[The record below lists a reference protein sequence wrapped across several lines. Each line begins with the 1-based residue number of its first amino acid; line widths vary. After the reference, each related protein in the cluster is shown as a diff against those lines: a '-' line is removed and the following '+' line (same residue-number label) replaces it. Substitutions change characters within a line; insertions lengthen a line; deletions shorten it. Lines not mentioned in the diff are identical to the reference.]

1 MPSEHVVDKEIA
13 NAVVDMLAD
22 EQYTEFAPLRDH
34 EVKIETCAL
43 VRTNNEGEDMPRKD
57 DPVTLKKV
65 PAMEKLFVDL
75 DYILIVDNSAWK
87 TANSDKAQK
96 AIIHRGLMKI
106 MVEPQEGGLK
116 LATRKP
122 DIVEFTET
130 ALRFGAYTDKLLS
143 FQEAT
148 ILASKRIA
156 KELQK

>member
-1 MPSEHVVDKEIA
+1 MPTEYAIDKEVS
-13 NAVVDMLAD
+13 NAVTDMLGD
-22 EQYTEFAPLRDH
+22 SLYTEFAPLRDN
-34 EVKIETCAL
+34 EVKIETCTL
-43 VRTNNEGEDMPRKD
+43 VRTNKDGEDMPAKD

-65 PAMEKLFVDL
+65 PQVEKLFVDV

-106 MVEPQEGGLK
+106 LVEPKDEGVK

-130 ALRFGAYTDKLLS
+130 AMRFGAYNDRLLG

-148 ILASKRIA
+148 AMASKRIA
-156 KELQK
+156 KELHK

>member
-1 MPSEHVVDKEIA
+1 MPTEYTIDKEIS
-13 NAVVDMLAD
+13 NAVVDMLGD
-22 EQYTEFAPLRDH
+22 GLYTEFAPLRDN
-34 EVKIETCAL
+34 EVKIETCAM
-43 VRTNNEGEDMPRKD
+43 VRVNKDGEDMPAKD

-65 PAMEKLFVDL
+65 PQVEKLFVDV

-87 TANSDKAQK
+87 TANSEKAQK

-106 MVEPQEGGLK
+106 LVEPNDGGVK

-130 ALRFGAYTDKLLS
+130 AMRFGAYTDKLLT

-148 ILASKRIA
+148 ALASKRVV